1 MKSHARVVVVGGG
14 VVGVSTLYHI
24 AKKGWSDVVLVER
37 RELTSGSTW
46 HAAGLLPLFNMSYSV
61 GQIHKYSVDLYRTL
75 EEETG
80 QNVGLKLV
88 GNIRLAMNRDRMDEY
103 HQYAGVA
110 RTIGVDVDFLAPEQV
125 KEIWPLCR
133 IDGLVGAI
141 RHPGD
146 GYVQPADLTQA
157 LATGARNRGAEIHR
171 NTTVTAITRTSGGE
185 WCVHTDRGDITC
197 QHVVSATGNFARR
210 TGAMVGLDIP
220 VIPVQHQY
228 IVTEPHPEIQARHAA
243 GLPEMGVLRESDGSW
258 YLREERGG
266 LILGPYE
273 IGAPACYVDGPAEDC
288 EYELFQEDLERL
300 EPHIEAA
307 INRVPAFGEVGVKQ
321 VFNGAIC
328 YTPDGSPII
337 GPAWGIDNF
346 WLNEGHSFGITAA
359 GGAGFQLAEWMVEGE
374 PTIDMMGVDP
384 RRFGDYATKS
394 YLVKKNEEAYANVF
408 TIHYPDEERPAARP
422 LRTAPCYDRLKVLG
436 AVFGQKFGWERANW
450 FAPEGVE
457 PVDDW
462 SFRRSRWFGHVG
474 RECRNVAENVG
485 LLDMTAFAKCRL
497 AGPGAEEFLDRLVAN
512 RIPARSGPV
521 RLVHALNTRGGVLSE
536 FTVWRE
542 GVESFYLVSAG
553 AFQRL
558 DHDWIRR
565 QMPRDGSVRFED
577 LTGQLGVL
585 VVAGPEVP
593 RAAGAGDRHGPLQ
606 RRVPVADRPVDRR
619 GPRPVPRAP
628 CELRGGVGVGAAPSR
643 RVPEPR
649 LRRAYGGGRGP
660 RARPVRHPRHG
671 LDAVREV
678 LPHGGHRAFH
688 RVRGAGV
695 RPRPLRAPEQGRLHR
710 PRRPAPVDGA
720 RVLQPARH
728 PGGARHHRRGR
739 AGQQPPVRGRRAG
752 RPGDGRQL
760 RVQGREVARARDG
773 EAGACGA
780 GNRGGNGH
788 PRDDAPRDGDSGV
801 AVRSGEPK
809 AAGMTPNG

>member
-1 MKSHARVVVVGGG
+1 MKNQARVVVIGGG
-14 VVGVSTLYHI
+14 VVGVGTLYHL
-24 AKKGWSDVVLVER
+24 AKKGWTDVMLVER

-61 GQIHKYSVDLYRTL
+61 GQIHKYSVGLYRTL

-80 QNVGLKLV
+80 QNVGLRLV

-103 HQYAGVA
+103 RQYAGVA
-110 RTIGVDVDFLAPEQV
+110 RTIGVDVEFLTPDEV
-125 KEIWPLCR
+125 KKIWPLCT

-171 NTTVTAITRTSGGE
+171 NTAVTAISRTVGGE
-185 WCVHTDRGDITC
+185 WCVHTDKGDIVC
-197 QHVVSATGNFARR
+197 EHVVSATGNFARR
-210 TGAMVGLDIP
+210 TGAMVGLDVP

-300 EPHIEAA
+300 VPHIEAA

-346 WLNEGHSFGITAA
+346 WLNEGHSFGVTAA
-359 GGAGFQLAEWMVEGE
+359 GGAGFQLAEWIVEGE

-384 RRFGDYATKS
+384 RRFGDYATRA

-408 TIHYPDEERPAARP
+408 TIHYPDEERAAARP
-422 LRTAPCYDRLKVLG
+422 LRTAPCYDRLKALG
-436 AVFGQKFGWERANW
+436 AVFGHKFGWERANW

-485 LLDMTAFAKCRL
+485 LLDMTAFAKCRV

-542 GVESFYLVSAG
+542 GEESFYLVSAG

-565 QMPRDGSVRFED
+565 HMPRDGSVRLEN
-577 LTGQLGVL
+577 LTNRFGVL
-585 VVAGPEVP
+585 VVAGPKSRELLSRVTDASLSNAAFP
-593 RAAGAGDRHGPLQ
+593 WLCGKWIDVGLAPCLALRVNYVGELGWELHHPIEYQNHVFDALTETGHDLGLAPFGIRAMDSMRFEKSYRMVGTELSVEYAALESELGRFVHLNKGDFIGRDALQ
-606 RRVPVADRPVDRR
+606 RWMERGFSNRLVTLEVHDAADADALGNNPLFVDGELVGRATGGNYGFRVEKSLALAMVKPELAGIGTEVEMDIL
-619 GPRPVPRAP
+619 GTMHRATVIP
-628 CELRGGVGVGAAPSR
+628 ESPYDPENEKLRG
-643 RVPEPR
+643 
-649 LRRAYGGGRGP
+649 
-660 RARPVRHPRHG
+660 
-671 LDAVREV
+671 
-678 LPHGGHRAFH
+678 
-688 RVRGAGV
+688 
-695 RPRPLRAPEQGRLHR
+695 
-710 PRRPAPVDGA
+710 
-720 RVLQPARH
+720 
-728 PGGARHHRRGR
+728 
-739 AGQQPPVRGRRAG
+739 
-752 RPGDGRQL
+752 
-760 RVQGREVARARDG
+760 
-773 EAGACGA
+773 
-780 GNRGGNGH
+780 
-788 PRDDAPRDGDSGV
+788 
-801 AVRSGEPK
+801 
-809 AAGMTPNG
+809 